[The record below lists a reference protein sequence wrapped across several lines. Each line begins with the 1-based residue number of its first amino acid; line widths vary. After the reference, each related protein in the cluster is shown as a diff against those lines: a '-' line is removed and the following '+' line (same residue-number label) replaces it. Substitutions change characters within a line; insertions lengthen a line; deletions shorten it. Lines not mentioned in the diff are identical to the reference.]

1 MIGALYVFLIPLAS
15 QRLPFTSP
23 VSEFGEWVEKE
34 RVGKKIETES
44 DLVYQ
49 RTGLEGGVRATGRK
63 MYGAVVM

>member
-1 MIGALYVFLIPLAS
+1 MILCDRSTFEYVLYVFLIPLAS

-44 DLVYQ
+44 E
-49 RTGLEGGVRATGRK
+49 T
-63 MYGAVVM
+63 